1 MKVGWDIIDW
11 RFLTRIR
18 HIRRDYLLIM
28 LVTLVLTIFVDLVT
42 AVAIGLIAAGLA
54 RARES
59 AAPELD
65 SVVSVPLLEQTFF
78 GDQEDGTEIDPYLA
92 RVGLVTLRGRFS
104 VASANELAQVISAD
118 IKEHEVVIFDFS
130 ETTNMDDS
138 AALVME
144 QLVDTAAAEDTECI
158 VMHLSGSV
166 RSTLNSLNVFKDV
179 PKDRFV
185 DSLDEARVLAKALL
199 DQEA

>member
-1 MKVGWDIIDW
+1 M
-11 RFLTRIR
+11 
-18 HIRRDYLLIM
+18 
-28 LVTLVLTIFVDLVT
+28 
-42 AVAIGLIAAGLA
+42 
-54 RARES
+54 
-59 AAPELD
+59 
-65 SVVSVPLLEQTFF
+65 
-78 GDQEDGTEIDPYLA
+78 
-92 RVGLVTLRGRFS
+92 
-104 VASANELAQVISAD
+104 
-118 IKEHEVVIFDFS
+118 VIFDFS

-144 QLVDTAAAEDTECI
+144 QLVDAAAAEDTECI

-185 DSLDEARVLAKALL
+185 DNLDDARVLAKALL